1 MTSSAEQRRP
11 TAILSGEVVGS
22 DPQTAWR
29 DELGPIFAEHHG
41 RILDGS
47 DGEFLAEFATAAA
60 AVACAREIQA
70 ASRVG
75 FRIGVHSGERPASVA
90 SRLRALA
97 APRAICISEAVRAQL
112 DKEAELRFQDLGA
125 QALEQAPAPVRAYLV
140 RGAAPATR
148 QPEFRRLVILV
159 LAALVAPGIIGLA
172 WVAYFT
178 QAWRTGAS
186 VGAPLASVAVLPF
199 DDLGPDADPA
209 RLADGIAEELIET
222 LSRVD
227 ALRVVTRPSAEI
239 ARKDGIGSVVEGSV
253 RRSGDQVRIT
263 ARLIRA
269 ADASEIWS
277 ASYDR
282 KPDDAA
288 NVRQEIA
295 REIAAA
301 IRAGGAAKAD

>member
-1 MTSSAEQRRP
+1 M
-11 TAILSGEVVGS
+11 VGP
-22 DPQTAWR
+22 DPSMAWR
-29 DELGPIFAEHHG
+29 EKLGPIFREHQG
-41 RILDGS
+41 RVLESGDG
-47 DGEFLAEFATAAA
+47 GFMAEFATAAA

-70 ASRVG
+70 ASHVV

-90 SRLRALA
+90 SRLRDLA
-97 APRAICISEAVRAQL
+97 APGAICISEAVRAQL
-112 DKEAELRFQDLGA
+112 DKKLELRFQDLGA
-125 QALEQAPAPVRAYLV
+125 QTLEQAPPPVRAYVV
-140 RGAAPATR
+140 RGATPASK
-148 QPEFRRLVILV
+148 QPEFRRLVLLV
-159 LAALVAPGIIGLA
+159 LGALVAPGMIGLA
-172 WVAYFT
+172 GVAYLT
-178 QAWRTGAS
+178 TIWRAPGPA
-186 VGAPLASVAVLPF
+186 VAPLASVAVLPF
-199 DDLGPDADPA
+199 EDVGPDADPA

-222 LSRVD
+222 LSHVD
-227 ALRVVTRPSAEI
+227 ALRVVTRASAEI
-239 ARKDGIGSVVEGSV
+239 ARKDGIGSVVSGSV

-295 REIAAA
+295 REIAEA